1 MPYLRLYLPEIS
13 VVQKRRLAQQL
24 IETTL
29 RTYPFFDRHDITIQ
43 FLPLARSRRHSR
55 CAVEVRGHDLP
66 AENRSVFAE
75 AAATLLAHSLRLKV
89 KDKWAWLL
97 GGQSAMSPPVD
108 VEFFELPR
116 NTGEWIG
123 DVSADDW
130 KSEFEISRNRSA
142 A

>member
-13 VVQKRRLAQQL
+13 VAQKRRIAQQL

-29 RTYPFFDRHDITIQ
+29 RTYPFFDRHQITIQ
-43 FLPLARSRRHSR
+43 FLPLARSRRHTR

-66 AENRSVFAE
+66 SENRSAFAE
-75 AAATLLAHSLRLKV
+75 AAASLLVQSLRLKV
-89 KDKWAWLL
+89 KDKLAWLL
-97 GGQSAMSPPVD
+97 GGQSAMPSPVD

-116 NTGEWIG
+116 NNGEWIG

-130 KSEFEISRNRSA
+130 KSEVEIRRHRPA

>member
-13 VVQKRRLAQQL
+13 VVQKRRLAQRL

-29 RTYPFFDRHDITIQ
+29 RTYPFFDRYQITIQ
-43 FLPLARSRRHSR
+43 FLPLKRSRRHNR
-55 CAVEVRGHDLP
+55 CAVEIRGHDLP
-66 AENRSVFAE
+66 TENRDVFAE
-75 AAATLLAHSLRLKV
+75 AATSLLAQSLRLKV
-89 KDKWAWLL
+89 RDKWAWLL
-97 GGQSAMSPPVD
+97 GSQSATTAPVD

-116 NTGEWIG
+116 NSGEWIG

-130 KSEFEISRNRSA
+130 KSELDMKRERRA